1 MSVVPTSPPIKST
14 NNDLLSS
21 EPTIKSPSL
30 LDPVNSSCPFDQLSA
45 DKSSVNSSSSTGF
58 IHPSDSSDLSY
69 NYPRHCYLTAA
80 AKVNNIPG
88 IVLLDTGSGV
98 TIISSNH
105 WRIIGTNS
113 PITSYDGPE
122 IQGPEGSSI
131 GPEGRVFVQI
141 TLAGITIRHPA
152 VLAKNFDHL
161 ILLGNDYMKSIGL
174 VLDLQ
179 DNKMWLRTDPD
190 RQYSISSDLT
200 QAGRIDVPVMST
212 EHRVIAPY
220 HIAYIQV
227 STPTFLSSNTWDAS
241 ITGHRPHIATAN
253 SLIRFTDRK
262 SFVQIVNYSA
272 RQQNLYAGQHV
283 AVADAYFD
291 YMNHEIK
298 NHSSLESPMP
308 YTKEGSYLSS
318 LSNNQHKI
326 NLENHLQDKSGSLT
340 FALSS
345 KNVMCADS
353 NCCSFSSSSSSSQSL
368 SIARENEP
376 PVSKISP
383 PTSLTSHHSNS
394 FISSSIPPTTSSITS
409 QTSFLNVLSTSPS
422 YSQYDLISSLSQS
435 HISPSS
441 TLSSSSSVSSS
452 TFPFRS
458 PSSHLQTLPEFTIND
473 TDLDSQQVFQL
484 RNLLLKYSTCFNDK
498 TGRTS
503 LTRHYIDTGN
513 SKPIKLRPYRVSPAR
528 QSIISNQI
536 QQMLHDGII
545 EPANGPYAAPVTLQ
559 PKKDGSLRFCVDFR
573 QLNSA
578 TVRDVYPIPRID
590 DTLDQLQNA
599 KYFTSMDLKSGFWQI
614 ELDDESRPKTAFTT
628 HAGLYHFTVMPFGLT
643 NAPAT
648 FQRLMDLVLGGLKWS
663 CALVYLDDII
673 VYSSTFS
680 SHLQHLELVLQRIQA
695 SGLTLHRS
703 KCQFCKTKLRYLGHV
718 VSQSGI
724 EPDPDKI
731 RAVREYPIPMKLKDV
746 RAFLGLTSY
755 YRRFIKNFATVAEPL
770 ISLTRSADNR
780 PFLWSTTCQQAF
792 DYLRQLLIQ
801 APIVAYPQFD
811 KPFVL
816 QLDAS
821 DVGLSAILAQKLI
834 DEDGVQRE
842 HVIGYASR
850 TLSSSERHFSA
861 TERECLAIVYGCNH
875 FRPYLE
881 GVRFTIVTDHKALKW
896 LHHTKDLNSRLARW
910 AMQIAAYDVEIQHR
924 PGSDNANCDALS
936 RAPVNVVSNN
946 TITSSYTDPC
956 TSPTIIDPG
965 YLFVLDYFSH
975 GSLPS
980 PQRFI
985 PISLQN
991 NVTITTTPI
1000 FSSPSLP
1007 FTSLANI
1014 HFGDNIQLYDDI
1026 RVAQWQDSELLPLL
1040 NYLQAQQLPDDAIRK
1055 TILQLATFHRVID
1068 GVLYR
1073 VVHSS
1078 KLNTENPSSATTT
1091 SSEPIF
1097 NHHQQF
1103 RLVIPKS
1110 KIIDLLSL
1118 AHDHPTSAHLG
1129 RRKTLFRL
1137 STRFYWPHMRRD
1149 VEEYVRACKL
1159 CQQYKASNQKPG
1171 GLMSPIVVNE
1181 PWNTVG
1187 IDLTG
1192 PLPKTRRGNIYILVV
1207 IDYFTKWVELFP
1219 LTNIKAK
1226 TIAQIFVDDVMCRF
1240 GFPVRI
1246 ISDNGVQFLSNIF
1259 TNVCQILDI
1268 KHQRTPFYH
1277 PQSNLCERVN
1287 RTIKP
1292 LLAAL
1297 AHHDSKSWDTKLA
1310 QIAFALRTARS
1321 DSTEQSPAFLMFGR
1335 HPRNGL
1341 DLCLPSPTPVDQL
1354 PTTDDLSDYRKRLLT
1369 DLLPAYTATREIL
1382 DISHQRQASQY
1393 NQHHRFIQFEPG
1405 DLVWVAALSGIAMG
1419 KWRGKKLSPRRE
1431 GPYRVVERLSSL
1443 TYSLIHTITNQQ
1455 LGPIHVN
1462 RLERYYSF
1470 KAID

>member
-1 MSVVPTSPPIKST
+1 
-14 NNDLLSS
+14 
-21 EPTIKSPSL
+21 
-30 LDPVNSSCPFDQLSA
+30 
-45 DKSSVNSSSSTGF
+45 
-58 IHPSDSSDLSY
+58 
-69 NYPRHCYLTAA
+69 
-80 AKVNNIPG
+80 
-88 IVLLDTGSGV
+88 
-98 TIISSNH
+98 
-105 WRIIGTNS
+105 
-113 PITSYDGPE
+113 
-122 IQGPEGSSI
+122 
-131 GPEGRVFVQI
+131 
-141 TLAGITIRHPA
+141 
-152 VLAKNFDHL
+152 
-161 ILLGNDYMKSIGL
+161 
-174 VLDLQ
+174 
-179 DNKMWLRTDPD
+179 
-190 RQYSISSDLT
+190 
-200 QAGRIDVPVMST
+200 
-212 EHRVIAPY
+212 
-220 HIAYIQV
+220 
-227 STPTFLSSNTWDAS
+227 
-241 ITGHRPHIATAN
+241 
-253 SLIRFTDRK
+253 
-262 SFVQIVNYSA
+262 
-272 RQQNLYAGQHV
+272 
-283 AVADAYFD
+283 
-291 YMNHEIK
+291 
-298 NHSSLESPMP
+298 
-308 YTKEGSYLSS
+308 
-318 LSNNQHKI
+318 
-326 NLENHLQDKSGSLT
+326 
-340 FALSS
+340 
-345 KNVMCADS
+345 
-353 NCCSFSSSSSSSQSL
+353 
-368 SIARENEP
+368 
-376 PVSKISP
+376 
-383 PTSLTSHHSNS
+383 
-394 FISSSIPPTTSSITS
+394 
-409 QTSFLNVLSTSPS
+409 
-422 YSQYDLISSLSQS
+422 
-435 HISPSS
+435 
-441 TLSSSSSVSSS
+441 
-452 TFPFRS
+452 
-458 PSSHLQTLPEFTIND
+458 
-473 TDLDSQQVFQL
+473 
-484 RNLLLKYSTCFNDK
+484 
-498 TGRTS
+498 
-503 LTRHYIDTGN
+503 
-513 SKPIKLRPYRVSPAR
+513 
-528 QSIISNQI
+528 
-536 QQMLHDGII
+536 
-545 EPANGPYAAPVTLQ
+545 
-559 PKKDGSLRFCVDFR
+559 
-573 QLNSA
+573 
-578 TVRDVYPIPRID
+578 
-590 DTLDQLQNA
+590 
-599 KYFTSMDLKSGFWQI
+599 
-614 ELDDESRPKTAFTT
+614 
-628 HAGLYHFTVMPFGLT
+628 
-643 NAPAT
+643 
-648 FQRLMDLVLGGLKWS
+648 
-663 CALVYLDDII
+663 
-673 VYSSTFS
+673 SSTFS

-695 SGLTLHRS
+695 SGLTLHLS

-936 RAPVNVVSNN
+936 RAPVDVVSNN

>member
-1 MSVVPTSPPIKST
+1 M
-14 NNDLLSS
+14 NEEALSS
-21 EPTIKSPSL
+21 SNL
-30 LDPVNSSCPFDQLSA
+30 SSI
-45 DKSSVNSSSSTGF
+45 SSNTPYISSDSSSFSIPPPPPHCSKSTGF
-58 IHPSDSSDLSY
+58 INSSDSSDLSS
-69 NYPRHCYLTAA
+69 NYPRHCYLTSA

-98 TIISSNH
+98 TIISSSH

-152 VLAKNFDHL
+152 ILAKHFDHL

-179 DNKMWLRTDPD
+179 DNKMWLRTHPD

-241 ITGHRPHIATAN
+241 ITAHRPHIATAN
-253 SLIRFTDRK
+253 SLIRFIDRK

-272 RQQNLYAGQHV
+272 RQQHLYAGQHV

-291 YMNHEIK
+291 IVNPEI
-298 NHSSLESPMP
+298 NNYSSLELPMSYP
-308 YTKEGSYLSS
+308 IEGSYSSS
-318 LSNNQHKI
+318 LSNNQHHI
-326 NLENHLQDKSGSLT
+326 DLENHLQDKSGSLT
-340 FALSS
+340 FASS
-345 KNVMCADS
+345 CENIMCADS
-353 NCCSFSSSSSSSQSL
+353 NCCSFSPSPSSQSF
-368 SIARENEP
+368 SITRENEP
-376 PVSKISP
+376 SVSNISP
-383 PTSLTSHHSNS
+383 PISLNSHHANS

-409 QTSFLNVLSTSPS
+409 QKSFLPILSTSPS
-422 YSQYDLISSLSQS
+422 YSPYDLLSSSPQS
-435 HISPSS
+435 HLSPLSV
-441 TLSSSSSVSSS
+441 LSSSSPLSSS
-452 TFPFRS
+452 TFPFGS
-458 PSSHLQTLPEFTIND
+458 SSSHLQSPNKFTIND
-473 TDLDSQQVFQL
+473 TDLDSQQVFEL
-484 RNLLLKYSTCFNDK
+484 RNLLLKYNTCFNDK

-503 LTRHYIDTGN
+503 LTRHHIDTGN

-528 QSIISNQI
+528 QSTISNQI
-536 QQMLHDGII
+536 HQMLHDGII

-614 ELDDESRPKTAFTT
+614 ELDAESRPKTAFTT

-680 SHLQHLELVLQRIQA
+680 SHLQHLELVLQRIQE
-695 SGLTLHRS
+695 SGLTLHLS
-703 KCQFCKTKLRYLGHV
+703 KCHFCKTKLRYLGHV

-724 EPDPDKI
+724 EPDPEKI
-731 RAVREYPIPMKLKDV
+731 RAVRDYPIPMKLKDV

-755 YRRFIKNFATVAEPL
+755 YHRFIKNFATVAEPL
-770 ISLTRSADNR
+770 TSLTRNADHK
-780 PFLWSTTCQQAF
+780 PFLWSAACQQAF

-811 KPFVL
+811 KPFIL

-850 TLSSSERHFSA
+850 TLSSPERNFSA
-861 TERECLAIVYGCNH
+861 TERECLAIVYGCHH

-881 GVRFTIVTDHKALKW
+881 GVRFTIVTDHKALQW

-910 AMQIAAYDVEIQHR
+910 AIQIATYDVEIQHR

-936 RAPVNVVSNN
+936 RAPVDDVSTN

-956 TSPTIIDPG
+956 TSCTITDPG

-975 GSLPS
+975 GSLP
-980 PQRFI
+980 PTQYFI
-985 PISLQN
+985 PISLQHN
-991 NVTITTTPI
+991 STITSTPI

-1007 FTSLANI
+1007 LTSLANI

-1040 NYLQAQQLPDDAIRK
+1040 NYLQAQQLPDDALLPKIR
-1055 TILQLATFHRVID
+1055 QLATFHRVID

-1078 KLNTENPSSATTT
+1078 KFNIADPSSATTT
-1091 SSEPIF
+1091 SSAPVLS
-1097 NHHQQF
+1097 HRQQF

-1149 VEEYVRACKL
+1149 VEAYVRACTL

-1219 LTNIKAK
+1219 LANIKAK

-1297 AHHDSKSWDTKLA
+1297 AHHDNKSWDTKLA

-1341 DLCLPSPTPVDQL
+1341 DLCLPSPTSVDQL
-1354 PTTDDLSDYRKRLLT
+1354 PTADDLSDYRKRLLT
-1369 DLLPAYTATREIL
+1369 DLLPAYIATREIL

-1393 NQHHRFIQFEPG
+1393 NQHHRLIQFEPG
-1405 DLVWVAALSGIAMG
+1405 DLVWVTALSGIAMG

-1443 TYSLIHTITNQQ
+1443 TYSLIHTITDQQ

-1470 KAID
+1470 KVID